1 MRLLI
6 ATLSLAALATAGCG
20 GEDPFAP
27 SKRGVNT
34 GAFGVVGGV
43 DELAGEPAGKA
54 ADNKAGQAADDTAGK
69 AAPEAAPAPKTPPP
83 APLKKAEVG
92 VGKKGH
98 YGGPGIIKTPVS
110 VYFRA
115 QERIIFNVEIPN
127 NMKLYKAMHDN
138 KGPATQEEFMEK
150 IIKAS
155 NIHLPE
161 LPPGERYIYDPAKEE
176 LFIEQPQK

>member
-27 SKRGVNT
+27 SERKANT
-34 GAFGVVGGV
+34 GAFGVVVGGV

-54 ADNKAGQAADDTAGK
+54 ANDTAEAGD
-69 AAPEAAPAPKTPPP
+69 PEEAAAPKTPPP
-83 APLKKAEVG
+83 AAPMKKAEVG

-98 YGGPGIIKTPVS
+98 YGGQGIIKTPVS

-115 QERIIFNVEIPN
+115 AERIIFNVEIPN
-127 NMKLYKAMHDN
+127 NMKLYKAMNNN
-138 KGPATQEEFMEK
+138 KGPATHEEFMEK
-150 IIKAS
+150 IIKAGQ
-155 NIHLPE
+155 IDLPD
-161 LPPGERYIYDPAKEE
+161 LPAGERYIYDPKKEE
-176 LFIEQPQK
+176 LFIEQRK